1 MKIQDLRTSL
11 TETYF
16 EDLPDDERASL
27 LSRYQAELRRLSK
40 RDYPFELKDGTEVLG
55 PVIRF
60 EPYKSDAG
68 RDETWKDARQQMVVR
83 PNGERVIMFAT
94 NLGLIT
100 KTPPRKPIDWQGG
113 MHKKLG
119 LKEQQLLS
127 GFETF
132 VLKRGT
138 TVYHGT
144 DSEDFDER
152 ADELQTPFWVS
163 DSLEV
168 AKYFATG
175 YQGGTKPRL
184 LTYTM
189 TDDVNLI
196 VIRDKE
202 DLDEIDEL
210 AGVGGD
216 PRELADFVCFRL
228 GYGGWIIPDNYRT
241 GADIMLCHTDI
252 QLQDV
257 TAIEQ

>member
-1 MKIQDLRTSL
+1 MKIQDLHRI
-11 TETYF
+11 TENYF
-16 EDLPDDERASL
+16 EDLPDEERIRLRSQN
-27 LSRYQAELRRLSK
+27 QAELRRLSK
-40 RDYPFELKDGTEVLG
+40 RDYPFKLKDGTEVLG

-68 RDETWKDARQQMVVR
+68 RDETWKDANQQMVER
-83 PNGERVIMFAT
+83 PNGDRAIMFAVG
-94 NLGLIT
+94 LGLIT
-100 KTPPRKPIDWQGG
+100 KTPPRKPLNWPG
-113 MHKKLG
+113 MLG
-119 LKEQQLLS
+119 LKEQQYLK

-132 VLKRGT
+132 TLKRGT

-163 DSLEV
+163 DSPEV
-168 AKYFATG
+168 AKYFGTG
-175 YQGGTKPRL
+175 YQGGNKPRI

-196 VIRDKE
+196 VIRDSE
-202 DLDEIDEL
+202 DINEIHEL
-210 AGVGGD
+210 AGSSGD
-216 PRELADFVCFRL
+216 PRELADFVCSRL
-228 GYGGWIIPDNYRT
+228 GYGGWIIPDNYPE

-257 TAIEQ
+257 TPIEK